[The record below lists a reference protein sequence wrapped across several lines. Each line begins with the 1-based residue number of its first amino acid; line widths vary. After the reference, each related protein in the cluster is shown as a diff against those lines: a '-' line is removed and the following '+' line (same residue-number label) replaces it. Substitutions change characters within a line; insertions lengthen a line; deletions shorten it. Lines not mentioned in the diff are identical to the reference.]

1 MELFR
6 LLGRIA
12 IDNTEANSAINET
25 TTNAQDSEK
34 KQKKSFK
41 GIGSAAQVL
50 DKGIVGIGKSIG
62 GAFVDAVEGTREY
75 RTQMQIVLY
84 SGVMVGELAPAID
97 QELGIISARKK
108 RK

>member
-1 MELFR
+1 MSAYGIVQAIGTNR
-6 LLGRIA
+6 

-41 GIGSAAQVL
+41 GIGSAAQFL

-62 GAFVDAVEGTREY
+62 GAFVDAVECTREY
-75 RTQMQIVLY
+75 RTHMQILLD
-84 SGVMVGELAPAID
+84 SGVMVGELAL
-97 QELGIISARKK
+97 Q
-108 RK
+108 